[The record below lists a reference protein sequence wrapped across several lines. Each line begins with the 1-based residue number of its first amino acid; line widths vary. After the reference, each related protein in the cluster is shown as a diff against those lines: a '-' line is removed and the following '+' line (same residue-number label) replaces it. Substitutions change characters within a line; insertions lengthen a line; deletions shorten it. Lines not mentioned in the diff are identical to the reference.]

1 MPSCRQPEPALARR
15 ALLGAGLGLIPWH
28 GWATTGADAEAL
40 LRKGGVVVVFRHA
53 LAPGTFDPPGMR
65 LGDCS
70 TQRNLSDAGRAQA
83 RRIGEWFKERQL
95 QPAAVRSSPW
105 CRCMDSATLA
115 FGTPEVWAAL
125 GSPLGAPETTG
136 TRHLHELRKAL
147 VTASA
152 RSGRFEAW
160 FTHMFV
166 QSDLANDSTRSGD
179 ALVLQ
184 AHQHAN
190 PPVLARLSVTP

>member
-28 GWATTGADAEAL
+28 GWATAGADAEAL

-115 FGTPEVWAAL
+115 FGTTEVWAAL
-125 GSPLGAPETTG
+125 GSPHGAPETTG

-147 VTASA
+147 VNASA

-184 AHQHAN
+184 AHQHAT
-190 PPVLARLSVTP
+190 PQVLARLSVAP